1 MEMNQR
7 YFATIIWLS
16 VEYRVPTKPGFRKAK
31 IAYWFYVF
39 LYKSSRKNT
48 LLNCFSSDQA
58 IAAGFSNR
66 YWHTCYPFDPGFHLM
81 LLLLVMLQ
89 TFPGISILQTFC
101 WPLLVS
107 WDSWWILQ
115 AVPIFLNPIPPGV
128 PNSVYSDRRMN
139 WINHTFFCFV
149 CLFCFISFRFW
160 GTRIWVQSFTHA
172 NFLPYVHGGNFQT
185 IIINNVFLLQLLPPE
200 SWLVTICQSTA
211 SYTVHG
217 TWQIRELQTG
227 TAASSALVWCFMV
240 KRRLS
245 LTVSINVSYYLH
257 LRLLFIDFLFFY

>member
-7 YFATIIWLS
+7 HFATVIWLS
-16 VEYRVPTKPGFRKAK
+16 VEYRVPTRPGFRKAK

-89 TFPGISILQTFC
+89 TFPGISILQIFC
-101 WPLLVS
+101 WPLLAS
-107 WDSWWILQ
+107 RDSWWILQ

-128 PNSVYSDRRMN
+128 PNSVYSDCRMI

-149 CLFCFISFRFW
+149 CLFCFISFSFW

-172 NFLPYVHGGNFQT
+172 SFLPYVHGGNFQT
-185 IIINNVFLLQLLPPE
+185 IIINNVFLVRKAGWLRSARALLPTQSVGLDRSGNCRLVRQHLLPWFDA
-200 SWLVTICQSTA
+200 SWWTEDSHSLSASMLVIIFI
-211 SYTVHG
+211 YV
-217 TWQIRELQTG
+217 
-227 TAASSALVWCFMV
+227 
-240 KRRLS
+240 
-245 LTVSINVSYYLH
+245 YYL
-257 LRLLFIDFLFFY
+257 LIFFFFFN